1 MCGVAR
7 GAWGCGVSTNIPTP
21 AELIEA
27 ARKNH
32 DAEADALIARIVAK
46 LRANPRG
53 YVTEFA
59 SMPVLRVAEARLSER
74 GWECKVWHGDFREPE
89 PSISVTAPTGGAK

>member
-1 MCGVAR
+1 MSA
-7 GAWGCGVSTNIPTP
+7 NIPTP

-46 LRANPRG
+46 LRANPHG
-53 YVTEFA
+53 YATESA
-59 SMPVLRVAEARLSER
+59 LMPVLRVAEARLSER
-74 GWECKVWHGDFREPE
+74 GWKCKVWQGDAREPE
-89 PSISVTAPTGGAK
+89 PSISVEAPRGGAR

>member
-1 MCGVAR
+1 M
-7 GAWGCGVSTNIPTP
+7 STNIPTP

-46 LRANPRG
+46 LRAHPYSSAR
-53 YVTEFA
+53 EEAPPF
-59 SMPVLRVAEARLSER
+59 VLDIVKRRMSER
-74 GWECKVWHGDFREPE
+74 GWVCEVWHGDNRDPN
-89 PSISVTAPTGGAK
+89 PSISVCAPTGGER